1 MTKEQ
6 EWLSEPNILAWIYK
20 GYDCLIVRD
29 EEFGNLCGYVGLK
42 SDHPWWGKD
51 TDDDEIYDIDVH
63 GQIAWA
69 SQINP
74 IPRNAYNDI
83 WWLGFHGAAGRDY
96 RPYYKNNWPDG
107 TYRNM
112 AFMKAECEKLV
123 RQCERA
129 FVRDV
134 LQKSNEIVGD
144 LIKKSIDD
152 CYASINPE
160 TGPAESLLDFMIKNS
175 RKQREYESKREKKI
189 KDKRVN
195 SIKINHEMNWYLH
208 VCFDGD
214 DSTYYYRCNEDGE
227 NFQERFGD
235 DWCFVSDE
243 EESYLRELFKK
254 ITVVAEKKPY
264 TCECKYKTEVSA
276 RGDWDIVID
285 VCENKDP
292 ENIRLCKLAT
302 KIWRYLRRSLDGRGF
317 GNVWMQII
325 NSGDYC
331 EVNTELRLNVF
342 KTLAEEAN
350 AKP

>member
-42 SDHPWWGKD
+42 SDHPWHGKEEED
-51 TDDDEIYDIDVH
+51 QEISEIDVH
-63 GQIAWA
+63 GQISWA
-69 SQINP
+69 SVLYP
-74 IPRNAYNDI
+74 LPAVLMPSSFKHGSR
-83 WWLGFHGAAGRDY
+83 WWLGFRAATGGDY
-96 RPYYKNNWPDG
+96 RPFSTNNRQDDV
-107 TYRNM
+107 YRNM

-235 DWCFVSDE
+235 DWCFVSNE

-254 ITVVAEKKPY
+254 CIE
-264 TCECKYKTEVSA
+264 
-276 RGDWDIVID
+276 
-285 VCENKDP
+285 
-292 ENIRLCKLAT
+292 
-302 KIWRYLRRSLDGRGF
+302 
-317 GNVWMQII
+317 
-325 NSGDYC
+325 
-331 EVNTELRLNVF
+331 
-342 KTLAEEAN
+342 
-350 AKP
+350 

>member
-1 MTKEQ
+1 MTKNL
-6 EWLSEPNILAWIYK
+6 EWLTEPNELEWQHE
-20 GYDCLIVRD
+20 GYECIITRD
-29 EEFGNLCGYVGLK
+29 KEFGNLCGWVGVG
-42 SDHPWWGKD
+42 SGHPWYGKETGD
-51 TDDDEIYDIDVH
+51 REIYDIDVH

-69 SQINP
+69 DSTYP
-74 IPRNAYNDI
+74 IPGKFI
-83 WWLGFHGAAGRDY
+83 KGPMWWLGFHGAAGRDY
-96 RPYYKNNWPDG
+96 RPFYKSNWPDG
-107 TYRNM
+107 VYRNM
-112 AFMKAECEKLV
+112 AFMIAECEKLV

-134 LQKSNEIVGD
+134 LQ
-144 LIKKSIDD
+144 KSIDD

-175 RKQREYESKREKKI
+175 RKQREYESKIEKREYESKIEKKI